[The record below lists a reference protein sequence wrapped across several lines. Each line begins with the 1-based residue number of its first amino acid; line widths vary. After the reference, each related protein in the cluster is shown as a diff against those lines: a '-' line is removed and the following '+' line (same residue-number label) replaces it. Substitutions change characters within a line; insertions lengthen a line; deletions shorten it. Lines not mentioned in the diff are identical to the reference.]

1 VKAFFFAPESPRPLA
16 LVRIAMGLVLLG
28 DALLHWRYGIEL
40 YSAFGPAIP
49 TFVRPV
55 EGPADGPL
63 SADDS
68 RPRPAPR
75 VEPSFPALI
84 PTPTVAIVVHNLLIF
99 SLASVT
105 LGWHTRTSLAAA
117 FFLALWLAPLDVT
130 ATFGKHFVVALHL
143 LILLAFSRC
152 GAAWSLDALRGQ
164 NGISVCQT
172 SSACPRRLIQILIC
186 SVYVGAVVTKI
197 KSSTFANGDL
207 LTFSLL
213 DDRWGGGRFGM
224 WLTTL
229 RHVPL
234 LMSWATLLFEV
245 SFPVLVWIPRWRL
258 PLVAVAF
265 VVHAT
270 MGWLLS
276 LGIFTPVIFAGLLAF
291 LEERDLARIGCL
303 VSSLTLWDRI
313 ASAGVPPSAG
323 GAPQTPPEGGT
334 PTMALSQSY
343 VSQPKTLRHSAYHL
357 IAGVALVA
365 AGWAVQYSY
374 DWYGAFGRQT
384 LPPLQ
389 EVSAGEF
396 AEMLAGRPPAW
407 EDYFH
412 RVELGNRFGGNQVFG
427 SPDRFRTG
435 QRAYILTQMPMPH
448 PTVELEG
455 VLIAPDGRRCARF
468 VHRFDAG
475 FSYAINGFELTPEL
489 PPGPYRVILRV
500 EEFVVAE
507 RRFELEP

>member
-1 VKAFFFAPESPRPLA
+1 VKVFFFAPESPRLLA
-16 LVRIAMGLVLLG
+16 LVRIALGLVLLG
-28 DALLHWRYGIEL
+28 DALLHWRYAIEL
-40 YSAFGPAIP
+40 YSTFGPAIP
-49 TFVRPV
+49 TFVRQIDVRPDEDV
-55 EGPADGPL
+55 TV
-63 SADDS
+63 DDAHPGH
-68 RPRPAPR
+68 PRRA
-75 VEPSFPALI
+75 EAMFPDLI
-84 PTPTVAIVVHNLLIF
+84 PRPTVAVVAHTFLIY

-105 LGWHTRTSLAAA
+105 LGWHTRASLAAA
-117 FFLALWLAPLDVT
+117 FLLALWMAPHDVT
-130 ATFGKHFVVALHL
+130 ATFGKHFVLALHL
-143 LILLAFSRC
+143 LLLLVFSRC
-152 GAAWSLDALRGQ
+152 GAAWSVDAIAGRKCNDACPLS
-164 NGISVCQT
+164 SV
-172 SSACPRRLIQILIC
+172 CPRRLIQILIC
-186 SVYVGAVVTKI
+186 SIYLGAVVTKI
-197 KSSTFANGDL
+197 KSPTFANGDL

-224 WLTTL
+224 WLTTV

-234 LMSWATLLFEV
+234 LMSWGTLAFEL

-270 MGWLLS
+270 LGWLLS
-276 LGIFTPVIFAGLLAF
+276 LGIFTPLMFVALLAF

-313 ASAGVPPSAG
+313 ASAGVPASAG
-323 GAPQTPPEGGT
+323 GVPQAPAEGGT

-343 VSQPKTLRHSAYHL
+343 VSRPKTLRRSACHL
-357 IAGVALVA
+357 IAGVAVVA
-365 AGWAVQYSY
+365 AGWAIQYSY
-374 DWYGAFGRQT
+374 DWYGAFGRRT
-384 LPPLQ
+384 FPPLQ

-427 SPDRFRTG
+427 SPDRFRIG
-435 QRAYILTQMPMPH
+435 QRAYLLTQMPMPH

-455 VLIAPDGRRCARF
+455 LLIAPDGRRCARF
-468 VHRFDAG
+468 THRFEAG

-489 PPGPYRVILRV
+489 PPGGYRVILRV

-507 RRFELEP
+507 RRFELER